1 MALPCLLCAALYT
14 PPPLST
20 THTQVQDGLPGQ
32 LPMYKGTADAVRTIL
47 RNEGW
52 QGLYAGLAPSL
63 LGSTVAWGTYLYLY
77 EKIKDW
83 YKDRQ
88 GISSSTGSGDDG
100 SSSSTNK
107 QQQRRQQGSTARL
120 GAGYNLLSA
129 AQAGA
134 IVCVLTNPIW
144 LIKTRLA
151 LQQRTDLAAAAVS
164 AAAGGAGGAAAAG
177 GTGIAYKGLFDAF
190 ARIGREEGFRGYY
203 KGFGPSLVLQT
214 AHGAIQFAA
223 YEELKHL
230 ASRAGQPPESPDRS
244 LTSAEVSVYGAA
256 SKFLAAVSTYPT
268 QVVRSRLQQRSEGR
282 SLVYSS
288 TWQAVAVTWQR
299 EGLAGFYKGL
309 LPSLLRVMPQSA
321 ITLMVYEGVVKFLEQ
336 QQQDSDDGTEQQQR
350 RQQMGGK
357 ATAAA
362 RHQQQ
367 QQQQQRSLTDAMS
380 PLVIAADTQAEQ

>member
-1 MALPCLLCAALYT
+1 MYT
-14 PPPLST
+14 
-20 THTQVQDGLPGQ
+20 
-32 LPMYKGTADAVRTIL
+32 GTRDAVRTIL

-52 QGLYAGLAPSL
+52 RGLYAGLAPSL
-63 LGSTVAWGTYLYLY
+63 IGSTIAWGTYLYLY
-77 EKIKDW
+77 EKIKNW
-83 YKDRQ
+83 YKDQQ
-88 GISSSTGSGDDG
+88 GIGSSG
-100 SSSSTNK
+100 SSSRS
-107 QQQRRQQGSTARL
+107 RQQGEPATRL

-144 LIKTRLA
+144 LVKTRLA
-151 LQQRTDLAAAAVS
+151 LQQRTDFAASAV
-164 AAAGGAGGAAAAG
+164 AAAGSAAG
-177 GTGIAYKGLFDAF
+177 KAASSSGSGIAYRGLFDAF
-190 ARIGREEGFRGYY
+190 ARIGREEGLRGYY

-230 ASRAGQPPESPDRS
+230 ASRAGQPQGSADRS

-288 TWQAVAVTWQR
+288 SWQAVAVTWQR
-299 EGLAGFYKGL
+299 EGVAGFYKGL

-321 ITLMVYEGVVKFLEQ
+321 ITLMVYEGVVKLLEQ
-336 QQQDSDDGTEQQQR
+336 QGQGESDGQGSLRLQLQ
-350 RQQMGGK
+350 GGK
-357 ATAAA
+357 
-362 RHQQQ
+362 QQQ
-367 QQQQQRSLTDAMS
+367 QQKRSITDGMS

>member
-1 MALPCLLCAALYT
+1 
-14 PPPLST
+14 
-20 THTQVQDGLPGQ
+20 
-32 LPMYKGTADAVRTIL
+32 MYKGTVDAARTII

-52 QGLYAGLAPSL
+52 QGLYAGLTPSL
-63 LGSTVAWGTYLYLY
+63 IGSTIAWGTYLYLY
-77 EKIKDW
+77 ERIKNW
-83 YKDRQ
+83 YKDQQ
-88 GISSSTGSGDDG
+88 GIG
-100 SSSSTNK
+100 SSSSSGSGGR
-107 QQQRRQQGSTARL
+107 QRQPEAATRL

-144 LIKTRLA
+144 LVKTRLA
-151 LQQRTDLAAAAVS
+151 LQQRTDLVATLAG
-164 AAAGGAGGAAAAG
+164 AAGKAAG
-177 GTGIAYKGLFDAF
+177 SSTAYRGLFDAF
-190 ARIGREEGFRGYY
+190 ARIGREEGIRGYY

-230 ASRAGQPPESPDRS
+230 ASRAGQQPGSPDRS

-256 SKFLAAVSTYPT
+256 SKFLAAVSTYST

-309 LPSLLRVMPQSA
+309 LPSLMRVMPQSA
-321 ITLMVYEGVVKFLEQ
+321 ITLMVYEGVVRLLEQ
-336 QQQDSDDGTEQQQR
+336 QGQDDEG
-350 RQQMGGK
+350 
-357 ATAAA
+357 
-362 RHQQQ
+362 QQQ
-367 QQQQQRSLTDAMS
+367 QQQWQDVKQQQKRPALTDSMS

>member
-1 MALPCLLCAALYT
+1 
-14 PPPLST
+14 
-20 THTQVQDGLPGQ
+20 
-32 LPMYKGTADAVRTIL
+32 MYKGTVDAARTII

-52 QGLYAGLAPSL
+52 QGLYAGLTPSL
-63 LGSTVAWGTYLYLY
+63 IGSTVAWGTYLYLY
-77 EKIKDW
+77 EKIKNW
-83 YKDRQ
+83 YKEQQ
-88 GISSSTGSGDDG
+88 GIG
-100 SSSSTNK
+100 SSSSGK
-107 QQQRRQQGSTARL
+107 QSEAGRL

-134 IVCVLTNPIW
+134 IVCVMTNPIW
-144 LIKTRLA
+144 LVKTRLA
-151 LQQRTDLAAAAVS
+151 LQQRTS
-164 AAAGGAGGAAAAG
+164 MAAAGAAG
-177 GTGIAYKGLFDAF
+177 SSGVAYKGLLDAF
-190 ARIGREEGFRGYY
+190 ARIGCEEGIKGYY

-230 ASRAGQPPESPDRS
+230 ASRAGQPAGSPDRS

-288 TWQAVAVTWQR
+288 SWQAVLVTWQR

-309 LPSLLRVMPQSA
+309 LPSLMRVMPQSA
-321 ITLMVYEGVVKFLEQ
+321 ITLMVYEGVVKLLDQ
-336 QQQDSDDGTEQQQR
+336 QGEDNE
-350 RQQMGGK
+350 
-357 ATAAA
+357 
-362 RHQQQ
+362 
-367 QQQQQRSLTDAMS
+367 QQQQQRRPAITDSMS